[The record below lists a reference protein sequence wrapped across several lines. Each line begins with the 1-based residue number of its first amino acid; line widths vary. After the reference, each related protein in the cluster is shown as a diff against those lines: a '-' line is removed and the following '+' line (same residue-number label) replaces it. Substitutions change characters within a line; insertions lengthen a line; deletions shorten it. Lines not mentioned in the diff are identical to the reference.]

1 MRHPHLTSGGRY
13 PALRTIAVLYLI
25 GAVCVVGLCVWQ
37 AIRVVA
43 WGADGATTELVGPTN
58 TASAKA
64 MAVVCWLAAA
74 FIGLIVMLAI
84 AELIKLFID
93 IEHNTRLIAHNRPAT
108 AAADAAAMSAAATG
122 AAAAAVNGQ
131 DGDVL
136 IREGPAVP
144 FAGDRKLLDGDEPA
158 EGALLRG
165 H

>member
-43 WGADGATTELVGPTN
+43 WVADGATTELVGPTE
-58 TASAKA
+58 TTGAKA
-64 MAVVCWLAAA
+64 MAAVCWLAAA
-74 FIGLIVMLAI
+74 FIGLIVMLAV

-93 IEHNTRLIAHNRPAT
+93 IEHNTRLLAFGRQP
-108 AAADAAAMSAAATG
+108 AAAGVTADEASGTADG
-122 AAAAAVNGQ
+122 NGTV
-131 DGDVL
+131 GG
-136 IREGPAVP
+136 IHEGPAVP
-144 FAGDRKLLDGDEPA
+144 FAGERKLLAGDETA